1 MLFGNKEQSCSG
13 EEVLLAKLLIKRNA
27 LQLRAPAKCQRSA
40 FCGNKEQTRN
50 DEQNPLVDF
59 VIIVGICDAAGVWLS
74 LVEYLNGVQ
83 VAAGSNPVTP
93 TIPLWTIYR
102 PQRFFKNPIRTTSTI
117 KNTAKLDV
125 LRYFN
130 IYKKFKPNTYRRS
143 LKDFSF
149 KIRISRTPCPKTI
162 AASPKLFHAI
172 RIGSIWLQPP
182 SGCISRSRQPF
193 PYATARR

>member
-27 LQLRAPAKCQRSA
+27 LQLRAPAECQRSA

-93 TIPLWTIYR
+93 TI
-102 PQRFFKNPIRTTSTI
+102 
-117 KNTAKLDV
+117 KNTVKPLV
-125 LRYFN
+125 LRYF
-130 IYKKFKPNTYRRS
+130 YFYPQ
-143 LKDFSF
+143 
-149 KIRISRTPCPKTI
+149 
-162 AASPKLFHAI
+162 FHNNMQLDALMV
-172 RIGSIWLQPP
+172 SI
-182 SGCISRSRQPF
+182 
-193 PYATARR
+193 